1 MIEIVSHL
9 KLQICND
16 WQQSSTIVTYE
27 INQSNAKQALNFYQ
41 CQVYFITYNFV
52 KSFTEVILLV
62 VILLQVL
69 KHLYTL
75 SYKLVETF
83 AC

>member
-1 MIEIVSHL
+1 M
-9 KLQICND
+9 
-16 WQQSSTIVTYE
+16 SS
-27 INQSNAKQALNFYQ
+27 LRH
-41 CQVYFITYNFV
+41 NFV

-69 KHLYTL
+69 RALKHLYTL
-75 SYKLVETF
+75 YYKLVETF